1 MKKSA
6 YPNKRLHELLKK
18 LLFMKLCIALLC
30 LTTTQVAATTLRSQE
45 TVSLDLNKVR
55 LSSVLKT
62 IEKKSDF
69 RFAFSNKVVDKVAI
83 TLKIENVPVL
93 NLLPTLLDGTGLEF
107 QKLDNKLIVVREKT
121 IATIIVKGMVAN
133 EKGEPVPGVTIT
145 SDKGRTTVTD
155 SKGEYSIEVDENA
168 ALTFTHV
175 SYKSQTVTVGGQTS
189 INIVLQDAER
199 SLDEVVVTALGIKRQ
214 EKALGYATQKIG
226 GQSLQTVKGVDLG
239 TSLTGKVAGLVVK
252 NSTEFNGKPKLEM
265 RGETPLIIIDGVQYS
280 NVTLRDIPTDDI
292 ESIDFL
298 KGPTAAALY
307 GAEGKNGAV
316 MISTK
321 KGKGKGL
328 SVDFNSNNMF
338 TLGYLTIPKVQ
349 TSYGHGE
356 NGKITD
362 DYVWGPKLNIGDSA
376 LQWNPVTKKEEMMP
390 LITRGKDNLKN
401 FMQTGFITNNNIS
414 VTQTGDNG
422 YFRAGLN
429 HIYNK
434 GQFPNQTLKITN
446 FTMSGEMRAGNKF
459 SLETHMGYTRKEAP
473 NVWGSGYGD
482 QGYLYQILMWTGPE
496 YDLSQYKDYWAVKD
510 QKQNWLYKN
519 WYDNPYYMA
528 YEKLW
533 GINQNLFNASLTAN
547 YKFTPD
553 LKLMLRSGYDYFKDE
568 DVVRNA
574 IGAISTRGQNINFR
588 LDPDRRGAMS
598 WSWNAKGLY
607 GQHQSWG
614 FTSTTDAILS
624 YQKSFGKFG
633 VDVLGGG
640 SMRYLEFRQQGSRT
654 RNGLNVP
661 GWYSLANA
669 IPSTVLGEDA
679 IVTNFG
685 FERSQVNSV
694 YGKATL
700 SWDNAIFIDVTG
712 RNDWFSTQPKTER
725 SYFYPSVAGSFI
737 LSEYLNLPQWVNMWK
752 LRGSWTVSKY
762 PANIYEINRA
772 YTPGSV
778 LGNVAASYPNNL
790 YPLDLLP
797 TTERTWEIGTAAYMF
812 KQRLRLDVAYF
823 NKLYYNRQDDP
834 SISSAS
840 GFGSTLVNI
849 KEDRVRRGMEI
860 TLDGT
865 VIKNNNLTWNS
876 IINWS
881 FQHVYYKTIDPEY
894 SPDDA
899 FTKVGERVD
908 VYTKKTFLR
917 DPNGNIIHQNGYPV
931 KSEYFYKMGYGDPDF
946 SFGFSNTVNW
956 KNVIFGISI
965 DGRIG
970 GLMYNNIW
978 SKMFDTGVNPE
989 TDNQHRYDE
998 VVNGLTNYIGNGVK
1012 VKEGEVKF
1020 DKYGNITSDT
1030 RVYVPNDVQV
1040 GYQSYMQRISGKS
1053 DGEHGVMSESFAK
1066 LREISVGYQFPKSM
1080 LGQSKIKNI
1089 SVSLTAQ
1096 NVLLVTGFKFSDPD
1110 RDTEDLNAP
1119 SQRMVGFNIKL
1130 GL

>member
-6 YPNKRLHELLKK
+6 YPNGRLSGLLKK

-30 LTTTQVAATTLRSQE
+30 LTATQVAATTLRSQE
-45 TVSLDLNKVR
+45 TVSLNVNKVK

-83 TLKIENVPVL
+83 TLRVDDVAVL
-93 NLLPTLLDGTGLEF
+93 NLLPTLLSGTGLEF
-107 QKLDNKLIVVREKT
+107 QKLNDKLIVVREKT
-121 IATIIVKGMVAN
+121 IATVIVKGMVAN
-133 EKGEPVPGVTIT
+133 EKGEPVPGVTVT
-145 SDKGRTTVTD
+145 SNKGVTTVTNI
-155 SKGEYSIEVDENA
+155 KGEYSIEVSEDAE
-168 ALTFTHV
+168 LTFTHV
-175 SYKSQTVTVGGQTS
+175 SYKSYAVRVSGQNS
-189 INIVLQDAER
+189 VNVVLQDAER

-214 EKALGYATQKIG
+214 EKALGYATQKVG

-252 NSTEFNGKPKLEM
+252 NSTEFNGKPNLEM

-307 GAEGKNGAV
+307 GADGKNGAV

-328 SVDFNSNNMF
+328 SIDFNTNNMF
-338 TLGYLTIPKVQ
+338 AVGYLAIPKVQ
-349 TSYGHGE
+349 TSYGRGL
-356 NGKITD
+356 NGKLDD
-362 DYVWGPKLNIGDSA
+362 DYVWGPKLDIGNDT
-376 LQWNPVTKKEEMMP
+376 LQWNPISKQMEVMP
-390 LITRGKDNLKN
+390 LLSRGKNNLKN
-401 FMQTGFITNNNIS
+401 FMETGIITNNNIS

-422 YFRAGLN
+422 YFRAGVN

-496 YDLSQYKDYWAVKD
+496 YDLSQYKDYWLVKD
-510 QKQNWLYKN
+510 QQQNWLYEN

-533 GINQNLFNASLTAN
+533 GLNQNLLNASLTAN

-553 LKLMLRSGYDYFKDE
+553 LKLMIRSGYDYFKDE
-568 DVVRNA
+568 DIIRNA
-574 IGAISTRGQNINFR
+574 MGAISTRGQNINSR
-588 LDPDRRGAMS
+588 LEPDRLGAMS
-598 WSWNAKGLY
+598 WDWNAKGLY

-614 FTSTTDAILS
+614 FTTTTDAILS
-624 YQKSFGKFG
+624 YQKKFGKFG
-633 VDVLGGG
+633 LDILGGG
-640 SMRYLEFRQQGSRT
+640 SMRYLEFRQQGART
-654 RNGLNVP
+654 VNGLNVP
-661 GWYSLANA
+661 GWYSLRNA
-669 IPSTVLGEDA
+669 IPSTIAGQDA
-679 IVTNFG
+679 LDNKFG
-685 FERSQVNSV
+685 FERSQVNSL

-700 SWDNAIFIDVTG
+700 SWDNAIFVDVTG
-712 RNDWFSTQPKTER
+712 RNDWFSTQPPKER

-737 LSEYLNLPQWVNMWK
+737 LSEFIPMPQWVNMWK

-762 PANIYEINRA
+762 AASIYEINRT
-772 YTPGSV
+772 YSPGSI
-778 LGNVAASYPNNL
+778 LGSVSASYPNNL

-797 TTERTWEIGTAAYMF
+797 TTEKTWEVGTAAYMF
-812 KQRLRLDVAYF
+812 KQRLRLDIAYF
-823 NKLYYNRQDDP
+823 NKLYFDRNVSQT
-834 SISSAS
+834 ISSAS
-840 GFGSTLVNI
+840 GFASTLINTG
-849 KEDRVRRGMEI
+849 EQLVRRGMEI

-865 VIKNNNLTWNS
+865 VIKRQDFTWNS
-876 IINWS
+876 LINWS
-881 FQHVYYKTIDPEY
+881 FQHRYYKKLDPVY
-894 SPDDA
+894 SDDDA
-899 FTKVGERVD
+899 FTKVGNRLD
-908 VYTKKTFLR
+908 IYKR
-917 DPNGNIIHQNGYPV
+917 DILLKDPSGNIIHQNGYPV
-931 KSEYFYKMGYGDPDF
+931 ESDYRYDIGYGDPDF

-956 KNVIFGISI
+956 KNIILGISI

-970 GLMYNNIW
+970 GLMYNYIW
-978 SKMFDTGVNPE
+978 DKMFDTGVHPD
-989 TDNQHRYDE
+989 TDNQFRYDE
-998 VVNGLTNYIGNGVK
+998 VVNGLKNYVGSGVK
-1012 VKEGEVKF
+1012 VVSGEVKY

-1030 RVYVPNDVQV
+1030 RQYARNDIPVS
-1040 GYQSYMQRISGKS
+1040 YQGYMQDISGK
-1053 DGEHGVMSESFAK
+1053 GEHGVMNESFAK
-1066 LREISVGYQFPKSM
+1066 LREISIGYQLPRSF
-1080 LGQSKIKNI
+1080 LGNSKIKNA

-1096 NVLLVTGFKFSDPD
+1096 NVLLVTKFKYSDPD

-1119 SQRMVGFNIKL
+1119 SQRMVGLNIKL

>member
-1 MKKSA
+1 MKKNA
-6 YPNKRLHELLKK
+6 YLNRRLPGLLKK

-30 LTTTQVAATTLRSQE
+30 LTATQVAATTLRSQE
-45 TVSLDLNKVR
+45 TVSLNLNKAK

-62 IEKKSDF
+62 IEKESDY
-69 RFAFSNKVVDKVAI
+69 RFAFSNKVVDRIAI

-107 QKLDNKLIVVREKT
+107 QKLNDKLIVVREKT

-133 EKGEPVPGVTIT
+133 DKGEPVAGVTIT
-145 SDKGRTTVTD
+145 SDKGITTVTNI
-155 SKGEYSIEVDENA
+155 KGEYSIEVNEDA
-168 ALTFTHV
+168 TLTFTHV
-175 SYKSQTVTVGGQTS
+175 SYKSQTVKVNGQTS
-189 INIVLQDAER
+189 VNVVLQDAER

-214 EKALGYATQKIG
+214 EKALGYATQKVG

-252 NSTEFNGKPKLEM
+252 NSTEFNGKPNLEM

-307 GAEGKNGAV
+307 GADGKNGAV

-401 FMQTGFITNNNIS
+401 FMQTGFVTNNNVS

-422 YFRAGLN
+422 YFRAGIN

-533 GINQNLFNASLTAN
+533 GLNQNLFNASLTAN

-568 DVVRNA
+568 DIVRNA

-624 YQKSFGKFG
+624 YQKTLGKFG
-633 VDVLGGG
+633 IDVLGGG

-700 SWDNAIFIDVTG
+700 SWNNAIFVDVTG

-823 NKLYYNRQDDP
+823 NKLYFDRKITP
-834 SISSAS
+834 AISSAS
-840 GFGSTLVNI
+840 GFGTTLINTA
-849 KEDRVRRGMEI
+849 EQLVRRGMEI

-865 VIKNNNLTWNS
+865 VIKNQNLTWNS
-876 IINWS
+876 LINWS
-881 FQHVYYKTIDPEY
+881 FQHRYYKTLDPVY
-894 SPDDA
+894 STDDA
-899 FTKVGERVD
+899 FTKIGGRYDAYKREILLKD
-908 VYTKKTFLR
+908 L
-917 DPNGNIIHQNGYPV
+917 NGNIIHQNGYPV
-931 KSEYFYKMGYGDPDF
+931 ESDYQYQIGYGDPDF

-956 KNVIFGISI
+956 KNIIFGISI

-970 GLMYNNIW
+970 GLMYNYIW
-978 SKMFDTGVNPE
+978 DKMFDTGVHPD
-989 TDNQHRYDE
+989 TDNEFRYDE
-998 VVNGLTNYIGNGVK
+998 VVNGLKNYVGSGVK
-1012 VKEGEVKF
+1012 VVSGEVKY

-1030 RVYVPNDVQV
+1030 RQYAPNDVAV
-1040 GYQSYMQRISGKS
+1040 GYQSYMQDISGK
-1053 DGEHGVMSESFAK
+1053 GEHGVMSESFAK
-1066 LREISVGYQFPKSM
+1066 LREISIGYQLPKSF
-1080 LGQSKIKNI
+1080 LGNSKIKNASI
-1089 SVSLTAQ
+1089 SLTAQ
-1096 NVLLVTGFKFSDPD
+1096 NVLLVTKFKFSDPD

>member
-6 YPNKRLHELLKK
+6 YSNRRLPGLLKK

-30 LTTTQVAATTLRSQE
+30 LTATHVAAKTLHSQE
-45 TVSLDLNKVR
+45 TVSLDLNKAK

-69 RFAFSNKVVDKVAI
+69 RFAFSDKVVDRIAI
-83 TLKIENVPVL
+83 TLKIEDVPVL

-107 QKLDNKLIVVREKT
+107 QKLNDKLIVVREKT
-121 IATIIVKGMVAN
+121 MATIIVKGIVAN
-133 EKGEPVPGVTIT
+133 DKGEPVAGVTIT
-145 SDKGRTTVTD
+145 SEKGKTTVTD
-155 SKGEYSIEVDENA
+155 SKGEYSIEVNENA
-168 ALTFTHV
+168 ELTFTHV
-175 SYKSQTVTVGGQTS
+175 SYKSQTVKVNGQTS
-189 INIVLQDAER
+189 VNVVLLDAER

-214 EKALGYATQKIG
+214 EKALGYATQKVG

-252 NSTEFNGKPKLEM
+252 NSTEFNGKPSLEM

-307 GAEGKNGAV
+307 GADGKNGAV

-362 DYVWGPKLNIGDSA
+362 DYVWGPRLNIGDSA
-376 LQWNPVTKKEEMMP
+376 LQWNPVTKKEEKMP

-401 FMQTGFITNNNIS
+401 FMQTGFVTNNNIS

-422 YFRAGLN
+422 YFRAGIN

-533 GINQNLFNASLTAN
+533 GLNQNLFNASLTAN

-568 DVVRNA
+568 DIVRNA
-574 IGAISTRGQNINFR
+574 IGAISTRGQNINSR
-588 LDPDRRGAMS
+588 LDPDRLGSMS

-633 VDVLGGG
+633 IDVLGGG
-640 SMRYLEFRQQGSRT
+640 SMRYLEFRQQGART

-669 IPSTVLGEDA
+669 IPSTVLGQDA

-685 FERSQVNSV
+685 FERSQVNSL

-712 RNDWFSTQPKTER
+712 RNDWFSTQPQTER

-762 PANIYEINRA
+762 AASIYEINRA

-778 LGNVAASYPNNL
+778 LGSVAASYPNNL

-812 KQRLRLDVAYF
+812 KQRLRLDIAYF
-823 NKLYYNRQDDP
+823 NKLYFDRKITQT
-834 SISSAS
+834 ISSAS
-840 GFGSTLVNI
+840 GFATTLINTG
-849 KEDRVRRGMEI
+849 EQLVRRGMEI

-865 VIKNNNLTWNS
+865 VIKNQNLTWNS
-876 IINWS
+876 LINWS
-881 FQHVYYKTIDPEY
+881 FQHRYYKKLDPVY
-894 SPDDA
+894 SADDA
-899 FTKVGERVD
+899 FTKVGGRYD
-908 VYTKKTFLR
+908 VYKRDILLK

-931 KSEYFYKMGYGDPDF
+931 ESDYQYQIGYGDPNF

-956 KNVIFGISI
+956 KNIIFGISI

-970 GLMYNNIW
+970 GLMYNYIW
-978 SKMFDTGVNPE
+978 DKMFDTGVHPD
-989 TDNQHRYDE
+989 TDNQFRYDE
-998 VVNGLTNYIGNGVK
+998 VVNGLKNYVGSGVK
-1012 VKEGEVKF
+1012 VVSGEVKY

-1030 RVYVPNDVQV
+1030 RQYAPNDVAV
-1040 GYQSYMQRISGKS
+1040 GYQSYMQDISGK
-1053 DGEHGVMSESFAK
+1053 GEHGVMSESFAK
-1066 LREISVGYQFPKSM
+1066 LREISIGYQLPKSF
-1080 LGQSKIKNI
+1080 LGNSKIKNA

-1096 NVLLVTGFKFSDPD
+1096 NVLLVTKFKFSDPD